1 MLGSV
6 VFAVSKDTSTTGP
19 MTWETLPVLCDI
31 LEELIFNGHISPIIL
46 SANIVENICFIE
58 LYGQKKRAQLGS
70 FLIINLFTL

>member
-6 VFAVSKDTSTTGP
+6 VVAVSKDTSTTGP

-58 LYGQKKRAQLGS
+58 PYGQKKEPNWA
-70 FLIINLFTL
+70 LF